1 MASPPA
7 GSPPSSNLAL
17 PRQRPP
23 LGLVLPSKS
32 RKPSL
37 ASTPSAHPLRQTS
50 FPPPD
55 SLEAQSVFS
64 PGEDGSLDDFSDTE
78 IRSAISGPAADENF
92 ATATKKRKR
101 GEKRPRGRPAKEK
114 GALGGLRTGSV
125 SLVNGEDGRGSR
137 RGGSKGAPSVV
148 TGDGAEAAEEEDEE
162 DEDEDA
168 ATGGDKEGFN
178 QLDLEQDNR
187 HRYLF
192 REAVGSAHQN
202 RYDSFNKVKLRTA
215 DVRRLVNATLSQS
228 VPQNVVTVVGAYT
241 KMFAGM
247 LIESA
252 REVQSEWMAVSEKRP
267 DGEEN
272 RAYKRLKM
280 MQPEHLDE
288 EEEEDEDDE
297 DDEEED
303 VEKPD
308 SEKSP
313 KVNGESSNK
322 TPNGEAKTPDKDR
335 SKSDGMPDGD
345 YDPDEDNNV
354 PGDTQPN
361 SSPNEKPN
369 STPNGKPNGKP
380 EKSQTNGESKKEDD
394 DLEGAEHLQPSAW
407 GLSKYLDECDRGPLL
422 PDHLREALRRYK
434 KSRNG
439 GTVGFTGISLERPEV
454 SAPRMGGKRLFK

>member
-17 PRQRPP
+17 PRQRPA
-23 LGLVLPSKS
+23 LGLALPKS
-32 RKPSL
+32 RKPSI

-55 SLEAQSVFS
+55 SFEAQSALSQQYS

-78 IRSAISGPAADENF
+78 IRSAISGPVADENF
-92 ATATKKRKR
+92 ATTKKRKR

-114 GALGGLRTGSV
+114 NTLGGLRAGSA
-125 SLVNGEDGRGSR
+125 SLANGEDGRGSR

-148 TGDGAEAAEEEDEE
+148 TGDGAEAGEEE
-162 DEDEDA
+162 DEDEDDEDA
-168 ATGGDKEGFN
+168 AAGGDKDGFN
-178 QLDLEQDNR
+178 PLDLEQDNR

-192 REAVGSAHQN
+192 REAVGSEHQN

-247 LIESA
+247 LVESA

-272 RAYKRLKM
+272 RAYKRLRM
-280 MQPEHLDE
+280 MQPEDE
-288 EEEEDEDDE
+288 DEDEFEDEEEDERE
-297 DDEEED
+297 AGKGEEQAKAG
-303 VEKPD
+303 EKP
-308 SEKSP
+308 E
-313 KVNGESSNK
+313 VNGEASQK
-322 TPNGEAKTPDKDR
+322 TPNGTADSAGKDS
-335 SKSDGMPDGD
+335 SKDDGLPDGD
-345 YDPDEDNNV
+345 YAPDEENNV

-361 SSPNEKPN
+361 SSPE
-369 STPNGKPNGKP
+369 GKPNGKP
-380 EKSQTNGESKKEDD
+380 KDSHTEDD
-394 DLEGAEHLQPSAW
+394 SKTEDDFIDGAEHIQPGAW

-454 SAPRMGGKRLFK
+454 AAPRMGGKRLFK

>member
-17 PRQRPP
+17 PRQRPS
-23 LGLVLPSKS
+23 LGLALPKS
-32 RKPSL
+32 RKPSI

-55 SLEAQSVFS
+55 SLEAQSALSQQYS
-64 PGEDGSLDDFSDTE
+64 PGEDGSLDDFSDSE
-78 IRSAISGPAADENF
+78 IRSAISGPVADDNF
-92 ATATKKRKR
+92 ATSKKRKR
-101 GEKRPRGRPAKEK
+101 GEKRPRGRPAREK
-114 GALGGLRTGSV
+114 NTLGGLRAGSA
-125 SLVNGEDGRGSR
+125 SLANGEDGRGSL
-137 RGGSKGAPSVV
+137 RGGSKGAPSIV
-148 TGDGAEAAEEEDEE
+148 TGDGAEAGEEE
-162 DEDEDA
+162 DEDEDDEDA
-168 ATGGDKEGFN
+168 AAGGDKDGFN
-178 QLDLEQDNR
+178 PLDLEQDNR

-252 REVQSEWMAVSEKRP
+252 REVQSEWMAISEKRA

-272 RAYKRLKM
+272 KAYKRLRM
-280 MQPEHLDE
+280 MQPED
-288 EEEEDEDDE
+288 EDEDGEKGDE
-297 DDEEED
+297 DEEQAETGK
-303 VEKPD
+303 KPV
-308 SEKSP
+308 
-313 KVNGESSNK
+313 VNGEASQK
-322 TPNGEAKTPDKDR
+322 TPNGTVESTGTDLSKD
-335 SKSDGMPDGD
+335 DGLPDGD
-345 YDPDEDNNV
+345 YDPDEENNV

-361 SSPNEKPN
+361 SSPE
-369 STPNGKPNGKP
+369 GKPNGKP
-380 EKSQTNGESKKEDD
+380 KDSHTNGDSNTEDEFN
-394 DLEGAEHLQPSAW
+394 EGAEHIQPGAW
-407 GLSKYLDECDRGPLL
+407 GLSKYLEECDRGPLL

-434 KSRNG
+434 KSRDG

-454 SAPRMGGKRLFK
+454 AAPRMGGKRLFK

>member
-7 GSPPSSNLAL
+7 GSPPSTNLAL
-17 PRQRPP
+17 PRQRPA
-23 LGLVLPSKS
+23 LGLALPKS
-32 RKPSL
+32 RKPSI
-37 ASTPSAHPLRQTS
+37 ASTSSAHPLRQTS

-55 SLEAQSVFS
+55 SFEAQSALSQQYS

-78 IRSAISGPAADENF
+78 IRSAISGPVADDNF
-92 ATATKKRKR
+92 STKKRKR
-101 GEKRPRGRPAKEK
+101 GEKRPRGRPAREK
-114 GALGGLRTGSV
+114 NTVGGLRAGSA
-125 SLVNGEDGRGSR
+125 SLANGEDGRGSR

-148 TGDGAEAAEEEDEE
+148 TGDGAEAGDEE
-162 DEDEDA
+162 DEDEDDEDA
-168 ATGGDKEGFN
+168 AAGGDKDGVN
-178 QLDLEQDNR
+178 PLDLEQDNR

-192 REAVGSAHQN
+192 REAVGLEHQN

-252 REVQSEWMAVSEKRP
+252 REVQSEWMAISEKRP

-272 RAYKRLKM
+272 RAYKRLRM
-280 MQPEHLDE
+280 MQPEDE
-288 EEEEDEDDE
+288 DEGEDERDEDEDE
-297 DDEEED
+297 DEEQTETE
-303 VEKPD
+303 EKP
-308 SEKSP
+308 E
-313 KVNGESSNK
+313 VNGEASQK
-322 TPNGEAKTPDKDR
+322 TPNGTAESAGKDS
-335 SKSDGMPDGD
+335 SKDDGLPDGD
-345 YDPDEDNNV
+345 YVPDEENNV

-361 SSPNEKPN
+361 SSPE
-369 STPNGKPNGKP
+369 GKPNGKSKDSP
-380 EKSQTNGESKKEDD
+380 SSGDSKKTDEFI
-394 DLEGAEHLQPSAW
+394 EGAEHIQPGAW

-454 SAPRMGGKRLFK
+454 AAPRMGSKKLFK